1 VPSLI
6 DLQVDSA
13 LATITLRNPARRNA
27 MTRAMWRELR
37 AAVVELNSYAN
48 NSWLRTDSLPYSHI
62 RCVIVQGAAG
72 HFCSGGDISEYPEF
86 RFNETSLCAFHE
98 DEVAPALHALLACD
112 VPLIAQIQG
121 NCMGGG
127 LEIAACCDIRI
138 AGQGATFGAPIA
150 KLGMPMAPK
159 ELAIVLRAAGEA
171 TVREMLLEARSF
183 SAEQMAQRG
192 FVQRVVA
199 DDGVAA
205 EALATAQRICALSPQ
220 AARLNKQAIR
230 QFFEQNMPLVKWN
243 SAQPAI
249 NSVAHDRLNHATHS
263 VSARTEYDAATHAQN
278 NGNPYAYAHSAE
290 HVEGIHAFLQKRSAN
305 F

>member
-6 DLQVDSA
+6 DLRVDGA
-13 LATITLRNPARRNA
+13 IATITLRNPARRNA

-37 AAVVELNSYAN
+37 VAVMSLEHSEN
-48 NSWLRTDSLPYSHI
+48 NSCSRNISLGYSPI
-62 RCVIVQGAAG
+62 RCIIIQGAAG
-72 HFCSGGDISEYPEF
+72 HFCAGGDISEYPEF
-86 RFNETSLCAFHE
+86 RFQEASLRAFHE

-112 VPLIAQIQG
+112 MPLVAQIEG

-150 KLGMPMAPK
+150 KLGMPMAAQ

-183 SAEQMAQRG
+183 NAEHMVQRG
-192 FVQRVVA
+192 FVQRLVA
-199 DDGVAA
+199 DDAVAA
-205 EALATAQRICALSPQ
+205 EAQATAQRICALSPQ
-220 AARLNKQAIR
+220 AARLNKQALR
-230 QFFEQNMPLVKWN
+230 QLSKPNSPVAQWN
-243 SAQPAI
+243 IAGAAI
-249 NSVAHDRLNHATHS
+249 NTIVGEES
-263 VSARTEYDAATHAQN
+263 
-278 NGNPYAYAHSAE
+278 PYAYASSAE
-290 HVEGIHAFLQKRSAN
+290 HREGITAFLEKRDAN

>member
-6 DLQVDSA
+6 DLQVDA
-13 LATITLRNPARRNA
+13 AVATITLCNPARRNA

-37 AAVVELNSYAN
+37 AAVLSLEYSEN
-48 NSWLRTDSLPYSHI
+48 NSDSRNIPLGYSPI
-62 RCVIVQGAAG
+62 RCVIIQGEAG
-72 HFCSGGDISEYPEF
+72 HFCAGGDISEYPEF
-86 RFNETSLCAFHE
+86 RFQEASLRAFHE
-98 DEVAPALHALLACD
+98 GEVAPALHALLACGM
-112 VPLIAQIQG
+112 PLVAQIEG

-138 AGQGATFGAPIA
+138 AGRGATFGAPIA
-150 KLGMPMAPK
+150 KLGMPMAPQ

-199 DDGVAA
+199 DGAVAT
-205 EALATAQRICALSPQ
+205 EAHATAQRICTLSPQ
-220 AARLNKQAIR
+220 AARLNKQAMR
-230 QFFEQNMPLVKWN
+230 QFVMHNTPAGQWN
-243 SAQPAI
+243 IAGAAI
-249 NSVAHDRLNHATHS
+249 NTVVNA
-263 VSARTEYDAATHAQN
+263 E
-278 NGNPYAYAHSAE
+278 NPYAYASSPE
-290 HVEGIHAFLQKRSAN
+290 HIEGITAFLEKRSAK

>member
-1 VPSLI
+1 LI
-6 DLQVDSA
+6 ELQVDGA
-13 LATITLRNPARRNA
+13 IATITLRNPARRNA
-27 MTRAMWRELR
+27 MSRAMWRELG
-37 AAVVELNSYAN
+37 AAVESLEYSEN
-48 NSWLRTDSLPYSHI
+48 NSCSRDISLGHSPI
-62 RCVIVQGAAG
+62 RCVIIQGAAG
-72 HFCSGGDISEYPEF
+72 HFCAGGDISEYPEF
-86 RFNETSLCAFHE
+86 RFQEASLRAFHE

-112 VPLIAQIQG
+112 MPLIAQIEG

-138 AGQGATFGAPIA
+138 SVQGATFGAPIA

-199 DDGVAA
+199 DADVAT
-205 EALATAQRICALSPQ
+205 EVQATAQRLCALSPQ
-220 AARLNKQAIR
+220 AARLNKQALRNICSLNTPVA
-230 QFFEQNMPLVKWN
+230 QCNM
-243 SAQPAI
+243 AG
-249 NSVAHDRLNHATHS
+249 
-263 VSARTEYDAATHAQN
+263 AATN
-278 NGNPYAYAHSAE
+278 TVVKVDNPYAYAGSAE
-290 HVEGIHAFLQKRSAN
+290 HIEGITAFLEKRSAK